1 MKIAAIDIGTN
12 SIHMVVVEVNPDHG
26 LSVIDRQKT
35 MVRLGQGLFET
46 MRLSERA
53 FADGLDV
60 LRRYVK
66 LAESRGVEEV
76 LAVATSATREAE
88 NGTEFL
94 DSTFRET
101 GILPR
106 VISGT
111 EEARLIFLAVRHA
124 LDLQQERTLVLD
136 IGGGSVELSLG
147 TQNAVYMNESLR
159 LGVQR
164 LLDHH
169 GTSAPLSMRQLY
181 ELQGYVHGAA
191 AEVMSQAHK
200 LGFDRVVGTSGTIRT
215 LGEAAHLSVNGAAF
229 RSLNAQTVRRRDIR
243 ELTRRLVELDPPK
256 RAKLEGIGEARADTI
271 HLGGVLLSE
280 LLEMAEVE
288 ELTLCDASLREGV
301 IWDHLERHGRAPTTH
316 APIPDP
322 RRRSIVELARKYERD
337 DPREHHIA
345 RLALELFDQTLEIHG
360 FGPYERE
367 LLEFAALVHGVG
379 RQIGYADRHRHSRY
393 IVRNSTLRGF
403 TDEEI
408 ELLGLLVFYHRQ
420 ERPKKNHDRLLHLN
434 HDQQRLIKVLSGM
447 LRLAVALDRGHS
459 QLVKRLR
466 CYVFPTRVDIVVD
479 GPGDLEL
486 ELIAARDK
494 LEPLARALK
503 RELSIERTAPS
514 YSAGE
519 PMLRG

>member
-12 SIHMVVVEVNPDHG
+12 SVHMVVVEVNPEHG

-35 MVRLGQGLFET
+35 MVRLGQGLFGT

-94 DSTFRET
+94 DATFRET
-101 GILPR
+101 GVLPR

-124 LDLQQERTLVLD
+124 LDMQKERALVLD

-147 TQNAVYMNESLR
+147 TQTQVLMNESLR

-169 GTSAPLSMRQLY
+169 GTSAPLTMRELY

-215 LGEAAHLSVNGAAF
+215 LGEAAHLATGGTAW
-229 RSLNAQTVRRRDIR
+229 RSLNAQTAKKRDIR
-243 ELTRRLVELDPPK
+243 DLTRRLVELDSVK
-256 RAKLEGIGEARADTI
+256 RAKIEGIGEARADTI
-271 HLGGVLLSE
+271 HLGGVLLTE

-301 IWDHLERHGRAPTTH
+301 IWDFLERHGRAPTTH

-345 RLALELFDQTLEIHG
+345 RLSLELFDQTVEIHG
-360 FGPYERE
+360 FGAYERE
-367 LLEFAALVHGVG
+367 LLEYAALVHGVG

-403 TDEEI
+403 TEEEI
-408 ELLGLLVFYHRQ
+408 ELLGLLVLYHRG
-420 ERPKKNHDRLLHLN
+420 ERPKKSHERIARLETE
-434 HDQQRLIKVLSGM
+434 QQRLVKVLSAI

-466 CYVFPTRVDIVVD
+466 CYIFPTRLDIVVD

-486 ELIAARDK
+486 ELLAARDK
-494 LEPLARALK
+494 LEPLARALR
-503 RELSIERTAPS
+503 REITIDRSAP
-514 YSAGE
+514 YSASDGVV
-519 PMLRG
+519 RN

>member
-1 MKIAAIDIGTN
+1 MKLAAIDIGTN
-12 SIHMVVVEVNPDHG
+12 SVHMVLVEVNPDHG

-35 MVRLGQGLFET
+35 MVRLGQGLFDT
-46 MRLSERA
+46 MRISERA
-53 FADGLDV
+53 FADGIDV

-66 LAESRGVEEV
+66 LAESRGVEEI

-94 DSTFRET
+94 DATFRET

-124 LDLQQERTLVLD
+124 LDLQNERTLVLD
-136 IGGGSVELSLG
+136 IGGGSVEVSLG
-147 TQNAVYMNESLR
+147 THSAVFMNESLR

-169 GTSAPLSMRQLY
+169 GTSAPLSMRELY

-215 LGEAAHLSVNGAAF
+215 LGEAAHLSTGGSPF
-229 RSLNAQTVRRRDIR
+229 RSLNAQTVRRRDLR
-243 ELTRRLVELDPPK
+243 ELTRRLVELDSAK
-256 RAKLEGIGEARADTI
+256 RAKVEGIGEARADTI
-271 HLGGVLLSE
+271 HLGGVLLCE

-301 IWDHLERHGRAPTTH
+301 IWDYLERHGRAPTTH
-316 APIPDP
+316 TPIPDP

-345 RLALELFDQTLEIHG
+345 RLALELFDQTVEIHG
-360 FGPYERE
+360 LGGYERE

-393 IVRNSTLRGF
+393 IVRNSPLRGF
-403 TDEEI
+403 TDDEI
-408 ELLGLLVFYHRQ
+408 ELLGLIVFYHRQ
-420 ERPKKNHDRLLHLN
+420 ERPKNSHDRLARLEPEE
-434 HDQQRLIKVLSGM
+434 QRLVKVLSGM

-466 CYVFPTRVDIVVD
+466 CYVFPTRIDVIVD

-486 ELIAARDK
+486 ELLAARDK

-503 RELSIERTAPS
+503 HTVTIDRSAP
-514 YSAGE
+514 YSTGDAT
-519 PMLRG
+519 LR

>member
-1 MKIAAIDIGTN
+1 MKLAAIDIGTN
-12 SIHMVVVEVNPDHG
+12 SVHMVVVEVDPGHG

-35 MVRLGQGLFET
+35 MVRLGQGMFGT

-66 LAESRGVEEV
+66 LAESRGVDDV

-94 DSTFRET
+94 DATFRET

-111 EEARLIFLAVRHA
+111 EEARLIFLAVRHS
-124 LDLQQERTLVLD
+124 LDIKNERALVLD
-136 IGGGSVELSLG
+136 IGGGSVEVSLG
-147 TQNAVYMNESLR
+147 TQTEVLMNESLR

-169 GTSAPLSMRQLY
+169 GTSAPLGMRELY

-200 LGFDRVVGTSGTIRT
+200 LGFDRAVGTSGTIRT
-215 LGEAAHLSVNGAAF
+215 LGEASHLLGGGAPL
-229 RSLNAQTVRRRDIR
+229 RSLNAQTARRRDIR
-243 ELTRRLVELDPPK
+243 ELTRRLVELDPAK
-256 RAKLEGIGEARADTI
+256 RAKIEGIGEARADTI
-271 HLGGVLLSE
+271 HLGGVLLCE
-280 LLEMAEVE
+280 LLGMAEVE

-301 IWDHLERHGRAPTTH
+301 IWDYLERHGRAPTTH

-322 RRRSIVELARKYERD
+322 RRRSVVELARKYERD

-345 RLALELFDQTLEIHG
+345 RLALELFDQTAEIHG
-360 FGPYERE
+360 FGAYERE

-379 RQIGYADRHRHSRY
+379 RHIGYADRQAHSRY

-403 TDEEI
+403 TDDEI

-420 ERPKKNHDRLLHLN
+420 ERPKKSHARLAGLDLER
-434 HDQQRLIKVLSGM
+434 QRLVKVLSGM
-447 LRLAVALDRGHS
+447 LRLCVALDRGHS

-466 CYVFPTRVDIVVD
+466 CYVFPDRVDIVVD

-486 ELIAARDK
+486 ELLAARNK
-494 LEPLARALK
+494 LEPLARALN
-503 RELSIERTAPS
+503 RQLSIDRSAPYAAPERS
-514 YSAGE
+514 
-519 PMLRG
+519 